1 MYSFIQI
8 EISLYGM
15 TKTIRF
21 LINVLQYCGKV
32 ALKIKYNLTLKT
44 HLIAREIG
52 HVSLVDKGQDEY
64 KL

>member
-1 MYSFIQI
+1 MCYSI
-8 EISLYGM
+8 
-15 TKTIRF
+15 
-21 LINVLQYCGKV
+21 VV
-32 ALKIKYNLTLKT
+32 KYNLTLKT